1 MLDDLRNSAEASFLE
16 EETTLEREGL
26 IPRRQKRFM
35 GMTAAQRFILAFLV
49 LILVVVLGTLFL
61 LVSGRMVLP

>member
-16 EETTLEREGL
+16 EETTFEREGL
-26 IPRRQKRFM
+26 IPRREKRFM

-61 LVSGRMVLP
+61 LVSGKMVLP

>member
-16 EETTLEREGL
+16 EETTLEQVRF
-26 IPRRQKRFM
+26 IPIKEKRFL

-61 LVSGRMVLP
+61 LVAGKMVLP

>member
-16 EETTLEREGL
+16 EETTMEQVSLLPMKER
-26 IPRRQKRFM
+26 RFL
-35 GMTAAQRFILAFLV
+35 GMTAGQRFILALLV

-61 LVSGRMVLP
+61 LVAGKMVLP

>member
-16 EETTLEREGL
+16 EETTMEQVRFIPMKER
-26 IPRRQKRFM
+26 RFL
-35 GMTAAQRFILAFLV
+35 GMTAAQRFILTFLA

-61 LVSGRMVLP
+61 LVAGKMVLP